1 MAINIKGIEF
11 VPAKAPSASSGGRRA
26 YQSDVTFG
34 TGATARDGHIE
45 YTMRIGLAQSF
56 AKLARFRKGERFD
69 VHFAVREK
77 IGMIIKA
84 DNGRFRLLGGDGNA
98 RLELKT
104 VICDDDNI
112 PFSSQT
118 VECESEIGKDGSV
131 IFLLPDC
138 VSFDRNLR
146 AEADG
151 KK

>member
-1 MAINIKGIEF
+1 MAISIKGIEF
-11 VPAKAPSASSGGRRA
+11 VPAKAPCTAAGGRRA

-34 TGATARDGHIE
+34 TGATSRDGCME

-56 AKLARFRKGERFD
+56 AKLARFRKGDRFD

-77 IGMIIKA
+77 IGMIVKA
-84 DNGRFRLLGGDGNA
+84 DDGRFRLLGGEGNA

-104 VICDDDNI
+104 VIAADDTI
-112 PFSSQT
+112 PFSSHT

-146 AEADG
+146 AEADA